1 MLKQVTIKG
10 FKGIT
15 DLTLNLDKINVLIG
29 INSSGKTT
37 ILQALDLLANCVSR
51 DVSEYLKDKN
61 WKVSDIK
68 SQISKSSLLSYN
80 ALFEFEENG
89 NPFLLIW
96 QIEFKLISATSVNLT
111 KESILKVNGKWN
123 KAYCNIDKQQK
134 LFENAIPL
142 YTYRDGI
149 VIYEAFHD
157 QKAKN
162 QESEFYLS
170 LGSSGLKIIDFA
182 GNKDICLLK
191 EFLKH
196 TTNFET
202 LAAENM
208 RRSSRGTTED
218 IGIGGKQLA
227 AFIKQMNPQQKED
240 YTKIV
245 HSILNSMDSIDAYT
259 KGTPGWVELF
269 INEKFGSN
277 DIKVRPYHISD
288 GTLRILAFVAL
299 LNTQYDLGLLML
311 DEIENGLNPYITT
324 KIVELLYEFTS
335 QTKHQLLLS
344 THSSLMLDDFK
355 PEDIIYVYRDNDGSI
370 KTKKVFNTKKIKT
383 FLDYMSP
390 GEIWINLTEKELLEP
405 NDN

>member
-335 QTKHQLLLS
+335 QTRHQLLLS

-355 PEDIIYVYRDNDGSI
+355 PEDIIYVYRDNDGRI
-370 KTKKVFNTKKIKT
+370 KAKKVFNTKKIKT

>member
-96 QIEFKLISATSVNLT
+96 QIEFKLISATSVNLI

-355 PEDIIYVYRDNDGSI
+355 PEDIIYVYRDNDGRI
-370 KTKKVFNTKKIKT
+370 KAKKVFNTKKIKT

>member
-218 IGIGGKQLA
+218 IGIGG
-227 AFIKQMNPQQKED
+227 
-240 YTKIV
+240 
-245 HSILNSMDSIDAYT
+245 
-259 KGTPGWVELF
+259 
-269 INEKFGSN
+269 
-277 DIKVRPYHISD
+277 
-288 GTLRILAFVAL
+288 
-299 LNTQYDLGLLML
+299 
-311 DEIENGLNPYITT
+311 
-324 KIVELLYEFTS
+324 
-335 QTKHQLLLS
+335 
-344 THSSLMLDDFK
+344 
-355 PEDIIYVYRDNDGSI
+355 
-370 KTKKVFNTKKIKT
+370 
-383 FLDYMSP
+383 
-390 GEIWINLTEKELLEP
+390 
-405 NDN
+405 

>member
-123 KAYCNIDKQQK
+123 KAYFNIDKQQK

-335 QTKHQLLLS
+335 QTRHQLLLT

-355 PEDIIYVYRDNDGSI
+355 PEDIIYVYRNNDGSI
-370 KTKKVFNTKKIKT
+370 KAKKVFNTKKIKT

>member
-96 QIEFKLISATSVNLT
+96 QIEFKLISATSVNLI
-111 KESILKVNGKWN
+111 KESILKVNGKWD

>member
-299 LNTQYDLGLLML
+299 LNTKYDSGLLML

>member
-355 PEDIIYVYRDNDGSI
+355 PEDIIYVYRDNDGRI
-370 KTKKVFNTKKIKT
+370 KAKKVFKTKKIKT

>member
-111 KESILKVNGKWN
+111 KESILKVNGKWD

-355 PEDIIYVYRDNDGSI
+355 PEDIIYVYRDNDGRI
-370 KTKKVFNTKKIKT
+370 KAKKVFNTKKIKT

>member
-149 VIYEAFHD
+149 VIYETFHD

-355 PEDIIYVYRDNDGSI
+355 PEDIIYVYRDNDGRI
-370 KTKKVFNTKKIKT
+370 KAKKVFNTKKIKT

>member
-355 PEDIIYVYRDNDGSI
+355 PEDIIYVYRDNDGRI
-370 KTKKVFNTKKIKT
+370 KAKKVFNTKKIKT

>member
-355 PEDIIYVYRDNDGSI
+355 PEDIIYVYRDNDGRI
-370 KTKKVFNTKKIKT
+370 KAKKVFNTKKIKT

-405 NDN
+405 NAN

>member
-37 ILQALDLLANCVSR
+37 ILQALDLLANCVFR
-51 DVSEYLKDKN
+51 DVAEYLMDKK

-68 SQISKSSLLSYN
+68 SQISKKSILSYRSI
-80 ALFEFEENG
+80 FEFEENEK
-89 NPFLLIW
+89 PFLLIW
-96 QIEFKLISATSVNLT
+96 QIEYKLISATSVNLI
-111 KESILKVNGKWN
+111 KESISKVNGKW
-123 KAYCNIDKQQK
+123 KKSYCNKDKQQQLDNK
-134 LFENAIPL
+134 QIPL
-142 YTYRDGI
+142 YSYKDGI
-149 VIYEAFHD
+149 VNYESFPD
-157 QKAKN
+157 QKIKN
-162 QESEFYLS
+162 PESEFSLS

-182 GNKDICLLK
+182 GNKEICLLK
-191 EFLKH
+191 DFLEH
-196 TTNFET
+196 TANFET

-208 RRSSRGTTED
+208 RRSSRGTTDD

-227 AFIKQMNPQQKED
+227 TFIKQMNPQQKES
-240 YTKIV
+240 YTKTV
-245 HSILNSMDSIDAYT
+245 QSILSNMESIDAVT

-269 INEKFGSN
+269 LNEKFSSN
-277 DIKVRPYHISD
+277 KIKVKPYHISD

-299 LNTQYDLGLLML
+299 LKIKYNSGLLML

-324 KIVELLYEFTS
+324 KIVELLYKFTS
-335 QTKHQLLLS
+335 QTRHQLLLT

-355 PEDIIYVYRDNDGSI
+355 PEDIIYVYRNNDGSI
-370 KTKKVFNTKKIKT
+370 KAKKVFNTKKIKT
-383 FLDYMSP
+383 FLDYMGP

-405 NDN
+405 DDN

>member
-335 QTKHQLLLS
+335 QTRHQLLLT

-355 PEDIIYVYRDNDGSI
+355 PEDIIYVYRDNDGRI
-370 KTKKVFNTKKIKT
+370 KAKKVFNTKKIKT

-405 NDN
+405 DDN

>member
-37 ILQALDLLANCVSR
+37 ILQALDLLANCVFR
-51 DVSEYLKDKN
+51 DVAEYLMDKK

-68 SQISKSSLLSYN
+68 SQISKKSILSYRSI
-80 ALFEFEENG
+80 FEFEENDKT
-89 NPFLLIW
+89 FLLIW
-96 QIEFKLISATSVNLT
+96 QIEYKLISATSVNLI
-111 KESILKVNGKWN
+111 KESISKVNGKW
-123 KAYCNIDKQQK
+123 KKSYCNKDKQQQLDNK
-134 LFENAIPL
+134 QIPL
-142 YTYRDGI
+142 YSYKDGI
-149 VIYEAFHD
+149 VNYESFPD
-157 QKAKN
+157 QKIKN
-162 QESEFYLS
+162 PESEFSLS

-182 GNKDICLLK
+182 GNKEICLLK
-191 EFLKH
+191 DFLEH
-196 TTNFET
+196 TANFET

-208 RRSSRGTTED
+208 RRSSRGTTDD

-227 AFIKQMNPQQKED
+227 TFIKQMNPQQKES
-240 YTKIV
+240 YTKTV
-245 HSILNSMDSIDAYT
+245 QSILSSMESIDAYT

-277 DIKVRPYHISD
+277 KIKVKPYHISD

-299 LNTQYDLGLLML
+299 LNIKYNSGLLML

-335 QTKHQLLLS
+335 QTRHQLLLT

-355 PEDIIYVYRDNDGSI
+355 PEDIIYVYRKNDGSI
-370 KTKKVFNTKKIKT
+370 NAKKVFNTKKIKT

-405 NDN
+405 DDN

>member
-355 PEDIIYVYRDNDGSI
+355 PEDIIYVYRDNDGRI
-370 KTKKVFNTKKIKT
+370 KAKKVFNTKKIKT

-390 GEIWINLTEKELLEP
+390 GEIWINLTEKELLEL

>member
-299 LNTQYDLGLLML
+299 LNTKYDSGLLML

-344 THSSLMLDDFK
+344 THSSLMLDDVK
-355 PEDIIYVYRDNDGSI
+355 PEDIIYVYRDNDGRI
-370 KTKKVFNTKKIKT
+370 KAKKVFNTKKIKT

>member
-299 LNTQYDLGLLML
+299 LNTKYDSGLLML

-355 PEDIIYVYRDNDGSI
+355 PEDIIYVYRDNDGRI
-370 KTKKVFNTKKIKT
+370 KAKKVFNTKKIKT

>member
-37 ILQALDLLANCVSR
+37 ILQALDLLANCVFR
-51 DVSEYLKDKN
+51 DVAEYLMDKK

-68 SQISKSSLLSYN
+68 SQISKKSILSYRSI
-80 ALFEFEENG
+80 FEFEENDKT
-89 NPFLLIW
+89 FLLIW
-96 QIEFKLISATSVNLT
+96 QIEYKLISATSVNLI
-111 KESILKVNGKWN
+111 KESISKVNGKW
-123 KAYCNIDKQQK
+123 KKSYCNIDKQQELDNK
-134 LFENAIPL
+134 LIPL
-142 YTYRDGI
+142 YTYKDGI
-149 VIYEAFHD
+149 VIYESFPD
-157 QKAKN
+157 QKIKN
-162 QESEFYLS
+162 QESEFSLS
-170 LGSSGLKIIDFA
+170 LGSSGLKIIDFS
-182 GNKDICLLK
+182 GNKEICLLK
-191 EFLKH
+191 DFLEH
-196 TTNFET
+196 TANFET

-208 RRSSRGTTED
+208 RRSSRGTTDD

-227 AFIKQMNPQQKED
+227 TFIKQMNPQQKES
-240 YTKIV
+240 YTKTV
-245 HSILNSMDSIDAYT
+245 QSILSNMESIDAVT

-269 INEKFGSN
+269 LNEKFSFN
-277 DIKVRPYHISD
+277 DIRVRPYHISD

-299 LNTQYDLGLLML
+299 LNIQYNSGMLML

-335 QTKHQLLLS
+335 QTRHQLLLT

-355 PEDIIYVYRDNDGSI
+355 PEDIIYVYRKNDGSI
-370 KTKKVFNTKKIKT
+370 NAKKVFNTKKIKT

>member
-37 ILQALDLLANCVSR
+37 ILLALDLLANCVSR

-355 PEDIIYVYRDNDGSI
+355 PEDIIYVYRDNDGRI
-370 KTKKVFNTKKIKT
+370 KAKKVFNTKKIKT

>member
-355 PEDIIYVYRDNDGSI
+355 PEDIIYVYRDNDGRI
-370 KTKKVFNTKKIKT
+370 KAKKVFNTKKIKT

-405 NDN
+405 DDN

>member
-277 DIKVRPYHISD
+277 DIRVRPYHISD

-299 LNTQYDLGLLML
+299 LNTQYDSGLLML

-335 QTKHQLLLS
+335 QTRHQLLLS

-355 PEDIIYVYRDNDGSI
+355 PEDIIYVYRDNDGRI

-390 GEIWINLTEKELLEP
+390 GEIWINLTEKELLKP

>member
-96 QIEFKLISATSVNLT
+96 QIEFKLISATSVNLI
-111 KESILKVNGKWN
+111 KESILKVNGKWD

-355 PEDIIYVYRDNDGSI
+355 PEDIIYVYRDNDGRI
-370 KTKKVFNTKKIKT
+370 KAKKVFNTKKIKT

>member
-96 QIEFKLISATSVNLT
+96 QIEFKLISATSVNLI

-299 LNTQYDLGLLML
+299 LNTKYDSGLLML

-355 PEDIIYVYRDNDGSI
+355 PEDIIYVYRDNDGRI
-370 KTKKVFNTKKIKT
+370 KAKKVFNTKKIKT

>member
-61 WKVSDIK
+61 GKVSDIK

-355 PEDIIYVYRDNDGSI
+355 PEDIIYVYRDNDGRI
-370 KTKKVFNTKKIKT
+370 KAKKVFNTKKIKT

>member
-182 GNKDICLLK
+182 SNKEIC
-191 EFLKH
+191 
-196 TTNFET
+196 
-202 LAAENM
+202 
-208 RRSSRGTTED
+208 
-218 IGIGGKQLA
+218 
-227 AFIKQMNPQQKED
+227 
-240 YTKIV
+240 
-245 HSILNSMDSIDAYT
+245 
-259 KGTPGWVELF
+259 
-269 INEKFGSN
+269 
-277 DIKVRPYHISD
+277 
-288 GTLRILAFVAL
+288 
-299 LNTQYDLGLLML
+299 
-311 DEIENGLNPYITT
+311 
-324 KIVELLYEFTS
+324 
-335 QTKHQLLLS
+335 
-344 THSSLMLDDFK
+344 
-355 PEDIIYVYRDNDGSI
+355 
-370 KTKKVFNTKKIKT
+370 
-383 FLDYMSP
+383 
-390 GEIWINLTEKELLEP
+390 
-405 NDN
+405 

>member
-96 QIEFKLISATSVNLT
+96 QIEFKLISATSVNLI
-111 KESILKVNGKWN
+111 KESILKVNGKWD

-259 KGTPGWVELF
+259 KGTTGWVELF

-299 LNTQYDLGLLML
+299 LNTKYDSGLLML

>member
-96 QIEFKLISATSVNLT
+96 QIEFKLISATSVNLI
-111 KESILKVNGKWN
+111 KESILKVNGKWD

-299 LNTQYDLGLLML
+299 LNTKYDSGLLML

>member
-68 SQISKSSLLSYN
+68 SQISKSSLLYYN
-80 ALFEFEENG
+80 AIFEFEENG
-89 NPFLLIW
+89 KPFLLIW
-96 QIEFKLISATSVNLT
+96 QIAFKLISATSVNLFH
-111 KESILKVNGKWN
+111 EGIFKVNGKWK
-123 KAYCNIDKQQK
+123 KAYSNIDKQQE
-134 LFENAIPL
+134 LDENEIPL
-142 YTYRDGI
+142 YTYING
-149 VIYEAFHD
+149 VVNYEAFHD
-157 QKAKN
+157 QKAKK

-170 LGSSGLKIIDFA
+170 LGSSGLKIIDFSD
-182 GNKDICLLK
+182 NEEIRLLK
-191 EFLKH
+191 EFLEH

-227 AFIKQMNPQQKED
+227 AFIKQMNPQQKDD
-240 YTKIV
+240 YTKAV
-245 HSILNSMDSIDAYT
+245 HSILNSMDSIDAFT

-277 DIKVRPYHISD
+277 DIRVRPYHISD

-299 LNTQYDLGLLML
+299 LNTQYDSGLLML

-335 QTKHQLLLS
+335 QTRHQLLLS

-355 PEDIIYVYRDNDGSI
+355 PEDIIYVYRDNDGRI

-390 GEIWINLTEKELLEP
+390 GEIWINLTEKELLKP

>member
-355 PEDIIYVYRDNDGSI
+355 PEDIIYVYRDNDGRI

-390 GEIWINLTEKELLEP
+390 GEIWINLTEKELLKP

>member
-277 DIKVRPYHISD
+277 DNKVRPYHIRD
-288 GTLRILAFVAL
+288 GTLRILAFVTL

-355 PEDIIYVYRDNDGSI
+355 PEDIIYVYRDNDGRI
-370 KTKKVFNTKKIKT
+370 KAKKVFNTKKIKT

>member
-37 ILQALDLLANCVSR
+37 ILQALDLLANCVFR
-51 DVSEYLKDKN
+51 DVAEYLMDKK

-68 SQISKSSLLSYN
+68 SQISKKSILSYRSI
-80 ALFEFEENG
+80 FEFEENDKT
-89 NPFLLIW
+89 FLLIW
-96 QIEFKLISATSVNLT
+96 QIEYKLISATSVNLI
-111 KESILKVNGKWN
+111 KESISKVNGKW
-123 KAYCNIDKQQK
+123 KKSYCNKDKQQQLDNK
-134 LFENAIPL
+134 QIPL
-142 YTYRDGI
+142 YSYKDGI
-149 VIYEAFHD
+149 VIYESFPD
-157 QKAKN
+157 QKIKN
-162 QESEFYLS
+162 QESEFSLS

-182 GNKDICLLK
+182 SNKEICLLK
-191 EFLKH
+191 DFLKH
-196 TTNFET
+196 TANFET

-208 RRSSRGTTED
+208 RRSSRGITDD
-218 IGIGGKQLA
+218 IGVGGKQLA
-227 AFIKQMNPQQKED
+227 AFIKQMNPQQKES
-240 YTKIV
+240 YTKTV
-245 HSILNSMDSIDAYT
+245 QSILSSMESIDAYT

-277 DIKVRPYHISD
+277 KIKVKPYHISD

-299 LNTQYDLGLLML
+299 LNIKYNSGLLML

-335 QTKHQLLLS
+335 QTRHQLLLT

-355 PEDIIYVYRDNDGSI
+355 PEDIIYVYRKNDGSI
-370 KTKKVFNTKKIKT
+370 NAKKVFNTKKIKT

-405 NDN
+405 DDN

>member
-89 NPFLLIW
+89 KPFLLIW
-96 QIEFKLISATSVNLT
+96 QIAFKLISATSVNLI
-111 KESILKVNGKWN
+111 KESILKVNGKWK
-123 KAYCNIDKQQK
+123 KAYSNIDKQQ
-134 LFENAIPL
+134 EL
-142 YTYRDGI
+142 YQRAMLLYVYRDGI
-149 VIYEAFHD
+149 VLYKAFHD
-157 QKAKN
+157 QKAKK

-170 LGSSGLKIIDFA
+170 LGSSGLKIIDFSD
-182 GNKDICLLK
+182 NEEIRLLK
-191 EFLKH
+191 EFLEH

-218 IGIGGKQLA
+218 IGIGG
-227 AFIKQMNPQQKED
+227 
-240 YTKIV
+240 
-245 HSILNSMDSIDAYT
+245 
-259 KGTPGWVELF
+259 
-269 INEKFGSN
+269 
-277 DIKVRPYHISD
+277 
-288 GTLRILAFVAL
+288 
-299 LNTQYDLGLLML
+299 
-311 DEIENGLNPYITT
+311 
-324 KIVELLYEFTS
+324 
-335 QTKHQLLLS
+335 
-344 THSSLMLDDFK
+344 
-355 PEDIIYVYRDNDGSI
+355 
-370 KTKKVFNTKKIKT
+370 
-383 FLDYMSP
+383 
-390 GEIWINLTEKELLEP
+390 
-405 NDN
+405 

>member
-111 KESILKVNGKWN
+111 KESILKVNGKWD

-299 LNTQYDLGLLML
+299 LNTKYDSGLLML

>member
-1 MLKQVTIKG
+1 MLKQITIKG

-68 SQISKSSLLSYN
+68 SQISKSSLLYYN
-80 ALFEFEENG
+80 AIFEFEENG
-89 NPFLLIW
+89 KPFLLIW
-96 QIEFKLISATSVNLT
+96 QIEFKLISATSVNLI
-111 KESILKVNGKWN
+111 KESILKVNSKWK
-123 KAYCNIDKQQK
+123 KAYSNIDKQQ
-134 LFENAIPL
+134 EL
-142 YTYRDGI
+142 YQRAMLLYVYRDGI
-149 VIYEAFHD
+149 VLYEAFHD
-157 QKAKN
+157 QKAKK

-182 GNKDICLLK
+182 GNKEICLLK
-191 EFLKH
+191 EFLEH

-208 RRSSRGTTED
+208 RRSSRGTTKD

-227 AFIKQMNPQQKED
+227 AFIKQMNPQQKEE

-245 HSILNSMDSIDAYT
+245 HSILDNMDSIDAYT

-269 INEKFGSN
+269 INEKFSSN
-277 DIKVRPYHISD
+277 DIRVRPYHISD

-299 LNTQYDLGLLML
+299 LNTKYDSGLLML

-355 PEDIIYVYRDNDGSI
+355 PEDIIYVYRDNDGRI